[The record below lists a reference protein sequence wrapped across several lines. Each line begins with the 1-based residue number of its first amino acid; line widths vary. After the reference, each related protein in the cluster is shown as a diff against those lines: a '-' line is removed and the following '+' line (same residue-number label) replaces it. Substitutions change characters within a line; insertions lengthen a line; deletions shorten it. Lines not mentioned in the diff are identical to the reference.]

1 MRKILFLLTAILLGG
16 VSSWAEINTS
26 KCYYLKDNT
35 FDCYVLIPS
44 TDGND
49 VLRSTTDKSKVVF
62 KQMEGGFSLRDA
74 DNEKYIGISSWYAK
88 VAATA
93 FAWKVTEQEDGTIT
107 IQNTEGTYKDGYF
120 GSENGKTKYYNN
132 KSKLTFTLI
141 EAGDAPNIEEKV
153 ENRKNLPDVY
163 LKSLDG
169 GYLGINSTVSDM
181 GILTEPYSWNIN
193 YKAGVDNAYS
203 FETTYNNTKYYINSG
218 TSGYLSKAAEAGN
231 ARNFFFY
238 EVQANSLT
246 GTLVEQPVAGKQY
259 IVGLSGGGHNSSDA
273 SKDYCGFYLAYA
285 SLAKDKTNR
294 VDVIL
299 YQKGENVAAPESI
312 TLTSEMVCSNGA
324 INTNKAIWTIVDPN
338 AKESLTYLRLQ
349 FSETTENSTTVSVVD
364 KAGNAIEGASAELVG
379 VQKKDGSSDPVTCT
393 LQTQNGHLLT
403 PQYTN
408 AAGNGWILTFR
419 LNGVTTGKFNK
430 AAADLHAMN
439 AQGGYQN
446 DANIKYWTANL
457 STGTSEE
464 AMTDFGTS
472 ARYGISDP
480 QYQDGSTRHVEVAI
494 PGGNTVEYA
503 DGMLVKL
510 YVMKVEGGGC
520 FAGVKYLDLLYVTP
534 REKLAN
540 VLAEA
545 GTHNVGESLG
555 QYNAEGFAEAYASAS
570 AVSEN
575 QEASDEDVAAA
586 ASQLAT
592 AISNLTLNMPKV
604 GQFFRIKASADHIGT
619 PTYLTGEQNEN
630 NRIKFTQDAEEI
642 AGANTIFCYFYTN
655 GNYLACYGNGMTAAN
670 KSNFLGVAQY
680 PSTTAI
686 AFEPATTGKKT
697 GKYNIK
703 FAGSRYL
710 YTNTGLYA
718 DAGSGSTAE
727 GYNYE
732 LIEVT
737 ELPVAFHKDG
747 QGYATLYS
755 PAALQIPEGVEAY
768 TLHAGTAD
776 AHLLA
781 EQVSEVIPAGTAVV
795 LKGTADTTKSFAVSK
810 EEGTA
815 DELNVLTGTVPALAA
830 GEGKYV
836 FSVVGEEAGFYKFA
850 GSNLAG
856 FKAYYVPQASENVQG
871 FVINFGGEQTTG
883 IISATENANANGTC
897 FDLQGR
903 RVNAG
908 VKGISIVNNKKVIK

>member
-1 MRKILFLLTAILLGG
+1 MLVALVATVCLAPGAWADEAFYLKASDGQYLGIDGNLWLVDGTAKKLCTFTGSDGAYTVAIAGGQSIHIGSSKWSDGSATSITAYHYSDGVATKASTLTADEQYIFVGDRSGTKYTMRG
-16 VSSWAEINTS
+16 VTNG
-26 KCYYLKDNT
+26 
-35 FDCYVLIPS
+35 S
-44 TDGND
+44 TGND
-49 VLRSTTDKSKVVF
+49 QRLEWQQVTVSGNTCTGFEASDVWTLEGVPEDPRTNLEGINLKNAAGDYLAFTADHNISVSTTPYVYNIRKVDHVD
-62 KQMEGGFSLRDA
+62 S
-74 DNEKYIGISSWYAK
+74 
-88 VAATA
+88 
-93 FAWKVTEQEDGTIT
+93 AWKVWSEDNYQFNSGSNGFFSPAPSNNSTSLNFYFYEASVSGSTLTASLVDQPEAGKSYLFVADKLGSYYAAYGEMASRKTTSARLDVVAVPGSKLPTSIT
-107 IQNTEGTYKDGYF
+107 IN
-120 GSENGKTKYYNN
+120 
-132 KSKLTFTLI
+132 
-141 EAGDAPNIEEKV
+141 AGDAT
-153 ENRKNLPDVY
+153 
-163 LKSLDG
+163 SDG
-169 GYLGINSTVSDM
+169 GTVD
-181 GILTEPYSWNIN
+181 L
-193 YKAGVDNAYS
+193 
-203 FETTYNNTKYYINSG
+203 
-218 TSGYLSKAAEAGN
+218 
-231 ARNFFFY
+231 
-238 EVQANSLT
+238 
-246 GTLVEQPVAGKQY
+246 
-259 IVGLSGGGHNSSDA
+259 
-273 SKDYCGFYLAYA
+273 
-285 SLAKDKTNR
+285 
-294 VDVIL
+294 
-299 YQKGENVAAPESI
+299 QKV
-312 TLTSEMVCSNGA
+312 V
-324 INTNKAIWTIVDPN
+324 WTIVDPN
-338 AKESLTYLRLQ
+338 AKEPLTYLRLQ
-349 FSETTENSTTVSVVD
+349 FSETTANSTTVSVVD

-408 AAGNGWILTFR
+408 APGNGWILTFR

-534 REKLAN
+534 REELAN

-642 AGANTIFCYFYTN
+642 AGANTIFCYFHTN

-776 AHLLA
+776 SHLLA